1 MACCPA
7 CLEKDRQIYELEA
20 ELRRIK
26 QKLRWEE
33 RKSAEGSFGSSTPSA
48 QQPFKCNGSAAN
60 QRRKGGG
67 RKGHVGHGR
76 SGVSS
81 EQAAQVE
88 QLAGMESCPY
98 CQGALEDKGR
108 TKRTIRDIREQAL
121 EYTVYQGKKQW
132 CPRCRKAIVRK
143 PPVLPRALYGNQL
156 IAHAV
161 ALHFLHGIPC
171 SRIEQLWAGQVPTG
185 SLHRLFHQVAHHWRP
200 ALETLIAEYRQ
211 APVKHADET
220 RWRTD
225 GQSGYVWIFCSAT
238 VNLFRFAERRS
249 ADVPRLVF
257 GTEPLPG
264 TLLVDRYAAY
274 NQILCFIQ
282 YCYAHLK
289 RNVEDAGKQ
298 FPHEAEVQGFVK
310 TLTRHLGR
318 AIKLRNKDSTDQAF
332 YRCATRLKNK
342 IVAVT
347 TAPARHPAILEIQ
360 NIFAKHEQRLYHW
373 ARDRTIPAD
382 NNRAERELRPTVIA
396 RKVSFGSQSKRGAD
410 TRSVL
415 TSVLYTV
422 QKRLKASAVDGKLP
436 QSVEQWLKEALDTIV
451 GDPDVCVPDLLPK

>member
-1 MACCPA
+1 
-7 CLEKDRQIYELEA
+7 LEKERQIYELKA
-20 ELRRIK
+20 ELQRLT

-48 QQPFKCNGSAAN
+48 QKPFKRNGSPAN
-60 QRRKGGG
+60 QRRTGGG

-76 SGVSS
+76 SSILS
-81 EQAAQVE
+81 EQAARVE
-88 QLAGMESCPY
+88 QVAGMECCPY
-98 CQGALEDKGR
+98 CHGALEDKGR
-108 TKRTIRDIREQAL
+108 EERTIRDIREQAL

-132 CPRCRKAIVRK
+132 CPRCRKAIARK
-143 PPVLPRALYGNQL
+143 PPVLPRALYGNRL

-161 ALHFLHGIPC
+161 VLHFLHGIPC
-171 SRIEQLWAGQVPTG
+171 SRIEQLWDGQVPTG
-185 SLHRLFHQVAHHWRP
+185 SLHRLFHPVAHYWNP
-200 ALETLIAEYRQ
+200 VLDTLIAEYRQ

-220 RWRTD
+220 SWRTD
-225 GQSGYVWIFCSAT
+225 GQSGYVWLFCSAT

-249 ADVPRLVF
+249 ADIPRLVF
-257 GTEPLPG
+257 GTKPLPG

-274 NQILCFIQ
+274 NQILCFVQ

-289 RNVEDAGKQ
+289 RDVEDASQQ
-298 FPHEAEVQGFVK
+298 FPREPEVQGFVK
-310 TLTRHLGR
+310 TLVPLLKR
-318 AIKLRNKDSTDQAF
+318 AMKLRKADITDEAF
-332 YRCATRLKNK
+332 YRRATRLKNK
-342 IVAVT
+342 IVSVT

-360 NIFAKHEQRLYHW
+360 NIFAKHKQRLYHW

-415 TSVLYTV
+415 MSVLYTA
-422 QKRLKASAVDGKLP
+422 QKRLKASAVEGNPPL
-436 QSVEQWLKEALDTIV
+436 SVEQWLKEALDTIA
-451 GDPDVCVPDLLPK
+451 GNPHVCVANLLPK

>member
-1 MACCPA
+1 MAACPA

-20 ELRRIK
+20 ELTRLK

-33 RKSAEGSFGSSTPSA
+33 RQSAEGRFGSSTPSA

-67 RKGHVGHGR
+67 RKGHVGYGR

-88 QLAGMESCPY
+88 HLAGMDCCPY

-108 TKRTIRDIREQAL
+108 TERTVRDIRAQAL

-132 CPRCRKAIVRK
+132 CPRCRKAVVRK

-161 ALHFLHGIPC
+161 VLHFLQGIPC
-171 SRIEQLWAGQVPTG
+171 SRIEQLWDGQVPTG
-185 SLHRLFHQVAHHWRP
+185 SLHRLFHQVAQYWQP
-200 ALETLIAEYRQ
+200 ALETLMTEYRQ
-211 APVKHADET
+211 APVKPADESS
-220 RWRTD
+220 WRTD

-249 ADVPRLVF
+249 ANVPRLVF
-257 GTEPLPG
+257 GLEPLSG

-274 NQILCFIQ
+274 NQMPCYIQ

-289 RNVEDAGKQ
+289 RDVEDAGKQ
-298 FPHEAEVQGFVK
+298 FPQESEVQGFVR
-310 TLTRHLGR
+310 TLTRHLSR
-318 AIKLRNKDSTDQAF
+318 AIKLRNQDRTDKSF

-373 ARDRTIPAD
+373 ARDRAIPAD

-415 TSVLYTV
+415 TSVLDTV
-422 QKRLKASAVDGKLP
+422 QKRLNASAAAGKSP

-451 GDPDVCVPDLLPK
+451 ANPHVSVADLIPK